1 MNKQQIIDLWR
12 LSFNDTEEFI
22 RLYFDRVYKEENTLV
37 IEKNGQ
43 VVSALQMLPYTMTY
57 YGTEISVAYISGAC
71 TLPSMRGKGLM
82 KQLLQDAFE
91 EMKRRS
97 VAVTALIPADPW
109 LFDYYRKQ
117 GYTDAFDCTEDT
129 YIRPETPVYAPEITV
144 VPPKVPSIDEL
155 YDYFNRKMR
164 ERTCCILH
172 TKEDYITIL
181 RDLELDKGRML
192 TALNEEGQTIGMAFV
207 LPPDDTAGL
216 PEEKKHVYVKEFF
229 YDDDRVASLL
239 LQESTLQFNV
249 DRAIYKTPPIIP
261 ATRPFGMARVIDT
274 ERLIHHWLSTHKD
287 SPLTEQNLKDMDIQT
302 LTRIVMGYPNRE
314 AYMSLMLD

>member
-207 LPPDDTAGL
+207 LPPDDTVGL

>member
-22 RLYFDRVYKEENTLV
+22 RLYFERVYKEENTLV

-82 KQLLQDAFE
+82 KQLLLNAFE

-216 PEEKKHVYVKEFF
+216 PEEKKQVYVKEFF

-249 DRAIYKTPPIIP
+249 DRAIYKTPPVIP

>member
-82 KQLLQDAFE
+82 KQLLQNTFE

-164 ERTCCILH
+164 ERTCCMLH

-216 PEEKKHVYVKEFF
+216 PEKKKYVYVKEFF

-249 DRAIYKTPPIIP
+249 DKAIYKTPPVIP

-302 LTRIVMGYPNRE
+302 LTQIVMGYPNRE

>member
-82 KQLLQDAFE
+82 KQLLLNAFE

-117 GYTDAFDCTEDT
+117 GYTDAFDCTEDI

>member
-82 KQLLQDAFE
+82 KQLLQIAFE

-164 ERTCCILH
+164 ERTCCMLH

-216 PEEKKHVYVKEFF
+216 PEKKKYVYVKEFF

-249 DRAIYKTPPIIP
+249 DKAIYKTPPVIP

-302 LTRIVMGYPNRE
+302 LTQIVMGYPNRE

>member
-249 DRAIYKTPPIIP
+249 DKAIYKTPPVIP
-261 ATRPFGMARVIDT
+261 ATRPFGMARVIDS

-302 LTRIVMGYPNRE
+302 LTQIVMGYPNRE

>member
-12 LSFNDTEEFI
+12 LSFNDSEEFI

-82 KQLLQDAFE
+82 RELLQNAFE
-91 EMKRRS
+91 EMKYRS

-109 LFDYYRKQ
+109 LFDYYREQ
-117 GYTDAFDCTEDT
+117 GYTEAFDCSEEL
-129 YIRPETPVYAPEITV
+129 YIRPETPVYAPQITV
-144 VPPKVPSIDEL
+144 VPPEVPSIDKL
-155 YDYFNRKMR
+155 YDYFNRKIR
-164 ERTCCILH
+164 ERKCCVLH
-172 TKEDYITIL
+172 TQDDFITIL
-181 RDLELDKGRML
+181 RDLQLDGGQML
-192 TALNEEGQTIGMAFV
+192 TALNEKDQPIGMAFV
-207 LPPDDTAGL
+207 LPPDATL
-216 PEEKKHVYVKEFF
+216 PKEKKQVYVKEFF
-229 YDDDRVASLL
+229 YDDDRVANLL
-239 LQESTLQFNV
+239 LQEATLQNNV
-249 DRAIYKTPPIIP
+249 NRATYKTPPVVP

-274 ERLIHHWLSTHKD
+274 ERLKHHWLSTHKE
-287 SPLTEQNLKDMDIQT
+287 SPFTEQNLKDMDIQT
-302 LTRIVMGYPNRE
+302 FTRIVMGYPNRE

>member
-117 GYTDAFDCTEDT
+117 GYTDAFDCTEDI